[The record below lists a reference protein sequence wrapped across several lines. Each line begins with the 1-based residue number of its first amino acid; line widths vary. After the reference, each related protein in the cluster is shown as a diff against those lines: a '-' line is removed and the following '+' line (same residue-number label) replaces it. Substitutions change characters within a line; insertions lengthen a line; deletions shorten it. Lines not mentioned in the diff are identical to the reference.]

1 MRRRSFPLS
10 MKREP
15 RAHISQIGPRPK
27 NTPKEVIATI
37 NAAVIIALADTTA
50 QARFADLGTN
60 VPPPDH
66 QTPEWLA
73 EFHKNEFDRWWP
85 ILKAL

>member
-1 MRRRSFPLS
+1 M
-10 MKREP
+10 
-15 RAHISQIGPRPK
+15 PK

-37 NAAVIIALADTTA
+37 NGAVITALADTTV
-50 QARFADLGTN
+50 QARFADLGTS
-60 VPPPDH
+60 VPPRDH

-73 EFHKNEFDRWWP
+73 EFHRNEFDKWWP